1 MSRPP
6 EKTTRNKD
14 SHARPMKRGKPAA
27 RPNSRPNAVGN
38 KAPRP
43 QGEDR
48 YPEVGVQARLVAGIL
63 LNAALE
69 KRTGLDEELAR
80 SPARDLPPADRAFAR
95 ACAMGALRR
104 LGEIDQILGKRLKT
118 LPALPTMTILRIAVA
133 QMLVLETPAFAAVST
148 AVKLAERDNKT
159 RPYKNLINAVLR
171 GIDRDGFGVTKPE
184 ANLPDWLAAR
194 WQATYGDEAFKGLA
208 EATRFEPATDI
219 TVKPSADAFAIAEAL
234 DALALPGGTLRTER
248 RGDVAMWP
256 TFDEGDWWVQDAAA
270 AIPARLLDVQ
280 AGQTAL
286 DLCAAPGGKTLQLAS
301 AGAKVVALDRSES
314 RLKRLKQNFERMK
327 LEAEVVAMPGEDW
340 QDERQFDAVLLD
352 APCSATGTYRR
363 NPEALRAVRPADIAK
378 LADVQ
383 HRLIDVA
390 AQKVK
395 VGGKMV
401 YCVCSLE
408 REEGETQMLAFLR
421 RNTGFKTIAADP
433 AKVGAPQ
440 EALTKEGWLRVLP
453 GQWDEK
459 GSLDG
464 FFIALLER
472 TA

>member
-6 EKTTRNKD
+6 EKTVRNKD
-14 SHARPMKRGKPAA
+14 GHVRPMKRGKPANRTNN
-27 RPNSRPNAVGN
+27 RPSSSGN

-48 YPEVGVQARLVAGIL
+48 FPEVGVQARLVAGLL

-69 KRTGLDEELAR
+69 KRTGLDDELAK
-80 SPARDLPPADRAFAR
+80 SPAKDLSPADRAFAR

-118 LPALPTMTILRIAVA
+118 MPGLPTLTILRIAVA

-184 ANLPDWLAAR
+184 ANLPEWLAAR
-194 WQATYGDEAFKGLA
+194 WQATYGDAAFKGLA

-219 TVKPSADAFAIAEAL
+219 SVKAKADASAIAEAL
-234 DALALPGGTLRTER
+234 DATVLPGGTLRTER
-248 RGDVAMWP
+248 RGDVAQWP
-256 TFDEGDWWVQDAAA
+256 GFDDGDWWVQDTAA
-270 AIPARLLDVQ
+270 AIPARLLNVK
-280 AGQTAL
+280 AGETAL
-286 DLCAAPGGKTLQLAS
+286 DLCAAPGGKTLQLAD
-301 AGAKVVALDRSES
+301 AGAEVVALDRSES
-314 RLKRLKQNFERMK
+314 RLKRLRQNFLRMK
-327 LEAEVVAMPGEDW
+327 LEAEVVAIPAEDW
-340 QDERQFDAVLLD
+340 EDDRQFDAVLLD

-383 HRLIDVA
+383 HRLLDGA
-390 AQKVK
+390 AAKVK
-395 VGGKMV
+395 PGGRLV

-421 RNTGFKTIAADP
+421 RNRAFKTVSVNTDA
-433 AKVGAPQ
+433 VGAPS
-440 EALTKEGWLRVLP
+440 EALTKEGWLRVMP
-453 GQWDEK
+453 GQWADR

-464 FFIALLER
+464 FFIACLQR
-472 TA
+472 D

>member
-6 EKTTRNKD
+6 EKTVRNKD
-14 SHARPMKRGKPAA
+14 GHVRPMKRGKPTNRTNN
-27 RPNSRPNAVGN
+27 RPSSGGN

-48 YPEVGVQARLVAGIL
+48 FPEVGVQARLVAGLL

-69 KRTGLDEELAR
+69 KRTGLDDELAK
-80 SPARDLPPADRAFAR
+80 SPAKDLSPADRAFAR

-118 LPALPTMTILRIAVA
+118 MPGLPTLTILRIAVA

-184 ANLPDWLAAR
+184 ANLPEWLAAR

-219 TVKPSADAFAIAEAL
+219 SVKAKADASAIAEAL
-234 DALALPGGTLRTER
+234 DATVLPGGTLRTER
-248 RGDVAMWP
+248 RGDVAQWP
-256 TFDEGDWWVQDAAA
+256 GFDDGDWWVQDAAA
-270 AIPARLLDVQ
+270 AIPARLLNVK

-286 DLCAAPGGKTLQLAS
+286 DLCAAPGGKTLQLAD
-301 AGAKVVALDRSES
+301 AGAEVVALDRSES
-314 RLKRLKQNFERMK
+314 RVKRLRQNFERMK
-327 LEAEVVAMPGEDW
+327 LEAEVVAIPAEDW
-340 QDERQFDAVLLD
+340 EDDRQFDAVLLD

-383 HRLIDVA
+383 HRLLDVA
-390 AQKVK
+390 AAKVRP
-395 VGGKMV
+395 GGRLV

-421 RNTGFKTIAADP
+421 RNSAFKTVSVDTDA
-433 AKVGAPQ
+433 VGAPS
-440 EALTKEGWLRVLP
+440 EALTKEGWLRVMP
-453 GQWDEK
+453 GQWADK

-464 FFIALLER
+464 FFIACLQR
-472 TA
+472 D

>member
-6 EKTTRNKD
+6 ARGGDQGRPQNRGSNRGSAQRRHAT
-14 SHARPMKRGKPAA
+14 SHKPS
-27 RPNSRPNAVGN
+27 N
-38 KAPRP
+38 RP

-69 KRTGLDEELAR
+69 KRTGLDEEMAK
-80 SPARDLPPADRAFAR
+80 SPARDLSPADRAFAR

-104 LGEIDQILGKRLKT
+104 LGEIDQILGKRLKA
-118 LPALPTMTILRIAVA
+118 LPGLPTMTILRIAVA
-133 QMLVLETPAFAAVST
+133 QMLVLETPSFAAVST

-184 ANLPDWLAAR
+184 ANLPEWLAAR
-194 WQATYGDEAFKGLA
+194 WQANYGDEALKGLA
-208 EATRFEPATDI
+208 EATRFEPPTDI
-219 TVKPSADAFAIAEAL
+219 SVKPSADRA
-234 DALALPGGTLRTER
+234 ALAQALEANILEGGTLRTDR
-248 RGDVAMWP
+248 RGDVAQWP
-256 TFDEGDWWVQDAAA
+256 HFEDGDWWVQDAAA

-280 AGQTAL
+280 PGQTAL
-286 DLCAAPGGKTLQLAS
+286 DLCAAPGGKTLQLAAS
-301 AGAKVVALDRSES
+301 GASVVAVDRSES
-314 RLKRLKQNFERMK
+314 RLKRLRQNFERTK
-327 LEAEVVAMPGEDW
+327 LHAEVVAIPAEDW
-340 QDERQFDAVLLD
+340 EDDRQFDAVLLD

-363 NPEALRAVRPADIAK
+363 NPEALRAARPADIAK

-383 HRLIDVA
+383 HRLLDVA

-395 VGGKMV
+395 VGGKLV

-408 REEGETQMLAFLR
+408 REEGETQMIAFLR
-421 RNTGFKTIAADP
+421 RNTGFKTVAAEP
-433 AKVGAPQ
+433 TSVGAPL
-440 EALTKEGWLRVLP
+440 EALTKEGWLRILP
-453 GQWDEK
+453 GQWEEK

>member
-6 EKTTRNKD
+6 VKGGDKGRPQNRG
-14 SHARPMKRGKPAA
+14 SNRGSAQRRHATNHKP
-27 RPNSRPNAVGN
+27 SS
-38 KAPRP
+38 RP

-48 YPEVGVQARLVAGIL
+48 YPEVGVQARLVAGVL

-69 KRTGLDEELAR
+69 KRTGLDEEMAK
-80 SPARDLPPADRAFAR
+80 SPARDLSPADRAFAR

-104 LGEIDQILGKRLKT
+104 LGEIDQILGKRLKA
-118 LPALPTMTILRIAVA
+118 LPGLPTMTILRIAVA
-133 QMLVLETPAFAAVST
+133 QMLVLETPSFAAVST

-184 ANLPDWLAAR
+184 ANLPEWLAAR
-194 WQATYGDEAFKGLA
+194 WQATYGDEAFVGLA
-208 EATRFEPATDI
+208 EATRFEPTTDI
-219 TVKPSADAFAIAEAL
+219 SVKPSADSA
-234 DALALPGGTLRTER
+234 ALAQALEANILEGGTLRTDR
-248 RGDVAMWP
+248 RGDVASWP
-256 TFDEGDWWVQDAAA
+256 HFDEGDWWVQDAAA
-270 AIPARLLDVQ
+270 AIPARLLDVKS
-280 AGQTAL
+280 GQTAL
-286 DLCAAPGGKTLQLAS
+286 DLCAAPGGKTLQLAA
-301 AGAKVVALDRSES
+301 AGASVVALDRSES
-314 RLKRLKQNFERMK
+314 RLKRLRQNFERTK
-327 LEAEVVAMPGEDW
+327 LSAEVVAIPAEDW
-340 QDERQFDAVLLD
+340 EDDRQFDAVLLD

-383 HRLIDVA
+383 HRLLDVA

-395 VGGKMV
+395 VGGKLV

-408 REEGETQMLAFLR
+408 REEGETQMIAFLR
-421 RNTGFKTIAADP
+421 RHAGFKTVAADP
-433 AKVGAPQ
+433 ASVGAPL
-440 EALTKEGWLRVLP
+440 EALTKEGWLRILP
-453 GQWDEK
+453 GQWAEK

>member
-6 EKTTRNKD
+6 EKTVRNKD
-14 SHARPMKRGKPAA
+14 GHVRPMKRGKLANRTNN
-27 RPNSRPNAVGN
+27 RPSSGGN

-48 YPEVGVQARLVAGIL
+48 FPEVGVQARLVAGLL

-69 KRTGLDEELAR
+69 KRTGLDDELAK
-80 SPARDLPPADRAFAR
+80 SPAKDLSPADRAFAR

-118 LPALPTMTILRIAVA
+118 MPGLPTLTILRIAVA

-184 ANLPDWLAAR
+184 ANLPEWLAAR

-219 TVKPSADAFAIAEAL
+219 SVKVKADASAIAEAL
-234 DALALPGGTLRTER
+234 DATVLPGGTLRTER
-248 RGDVAMWP
+248 RGDVAQWP
-256 TFDEGDWWVQDAAA
+256 GFDDGDWWVQDAAA
-270 AIPARLLDVQ
+270 AIPARLLNVK
-280 AGQTAL
+280 AGETAL
-286 DLCAAPGGKTLQLAS
+286 DLCAAPGGKTLQLAD
-301 AGAKVVALDRSES
+301 AGAEVVALDRSES
-314 RLKRLKQNFERMK
+314 RLKRLRQNFQRMK
-327 LEAEVVAMPGEDW
+327 LEAEVVAIPAEDW
-340 QDERQFDAVLLD
+340 EDDRQFDAVLLD

-383 HRLIDVA
+383 HRLLDVA
-390 AQKVK
+390 ATKVK
-395 VGGKMV
+395 SGGRLV

-421 RNTGFKTIAADP
+421 RNSAFKTVSVDTDA
-433 AKVGAPQ
+433 VGAPS
-440 EALTKEGWLRVLP
+440 EALTKEGWLRVMP
-453 GQWDEK
+453 GQWADK

-464 FFIALLER
+464 FFIACLQR
-472 TA
+472 D

>member
-6 EKTTRNKD
+6 ARGGDQGRPQNRGSNRGSAQRRHAT
-14 SHARPMKRGKPAA
+14 SHKPS
-27 RPNSRPNAVGN
+27 N
-38 KAPRP
+38 RP

-69 KRTGLDEELAR
+69 KRTGLDEEMAK
-80 SPARDLPPADRAFAR
+80 SPARDLSPADRAFAR

-104 LGEIDQILGKRLKT
+104 LGEIDQILGKRLKA
-118 LPALPTMTILRIAVA
+118 LPGLPTMTILRIAVA
-133 QMLVLETPAFAAVST
+133 QMLVLETPSFAAVST

-184 ANLPDWLAAR
+184 ANLPEWLAAR
-194 WQATYGDEAFKGLA
+194 WLANYGDEALKGLA
-208 EATRFEPATDI
+208 EATRFEPPTDI
-219 TVKPSADAFAIAEAL
+219 SVKPSADRA
-234 DALALPGGTLRTER
+234 ALAQALEANILEGGTLRTDR
-248 RGDVAMWP
+248 RGDVAQWP
-256 TFDEGDWWVQDAAA
+256 HFEDGDWWVQDAAA

-280 AGQTAL
+280 PGQTAL
-286 DLCAAPGGKTLQLAS
+286 DLCAAPGGKTLQLAAS
-301 AGAKVVALDRSES
+301 GASVVAVDRSES
-314 RLKRLKQNFERMK
+314 RLKRLRQNFERTR
-327 LEAEVVAMPGEDW
+327 LHAEVVAIPAEDW
-340 QDERQFDAVLLD
+340 EDDRQFDAVLLD

-363 NPEALRAVRPADIAK
+363 NPEALRAARPADIAK

-383 HRLIDVA
+383 HRLLDVA

-395 VGGKMV
+395 VGGKLV

-408 REEGETQMLAFLR
+408 REEGETQMIAFLR
-421 RNTGFKTIAADP
+421 RNTGFKTVAAEP
-433 AKVGAPQ
+433 ASVGAPL
-440 EALTKEGWLRVLP
+440 EALTKEGWLRILP
-453 GQWDEK
+453 GQWEEK

>member
-6 EKTTRNKD
+6 VKGGDKGRPQSQSANRG
-14 SHARPMKRGKPAA
+14 SNRGSAQRRHATSQK
-27 RPNSRPNAVGN
+27 S
-38 KAPRP
+38 APRP

-48 YPEVGVQARLVAGIL
+48 YPEVGVQARLVAGVL

-69 KRTGLDEELAR
+69 KRTGLDEEMAR
-80 SPARDLPPADRAFAR
+80 SPARDLSPADRAFAR

-104 LGEIDQILGKRLKT
+104 LGEIDQILSKRLKA

-184 ANLPDWLAAR
+184 ANLPEWLAAR

-219 TVKPSADAFAIAEAL
+219 TVKPSADPAALAEAL
-234 DALALPGGTLRTER
+234 EAKVLPGGTLRTDR
-248 RGDVAMWP
+248 RGDVATWP
-256 TFDEGDWWVQDAAA
+256 QFEDGTWWVQDAAA
-270 AIPARLLDVQ
+270 AIPARLLDIQ
-280 AGQTAL
+280 SGQTAL
-286 DLCAAPGGKTLQLAS
+286 DLCAAPGGKSLQLAAS
-301 AGAKVVALDRSES
+301 GATVVALDRSES
-314 RLKRLKQNFERMK
+314 RLNRLRQNFERMK
-327 LEAEVVAMPGEDW
+327 LDAEVVAIPAEDW
-340 QDERQFDAVLLD
+340 EDNRQFDAVLLD

-363 NPEALRAVRPADIAK
+363 NPEALRAARPADIAK

-395 VGGKMV
+395 VGGKLV

-421 RNTGFKTIAADP
+421 RNAGFKTVPADP
-433 AKVGAPQ
+433 AKVGAPD

-453 GQWDEK
+453 GQWEEQ

>member
-1 MSRPP
+1 MS
-6 EKTTRNKD
+6 D
-14 SHARPMKRGKPAA
+14 S
-27 RPNSRPNAVGN
+27 
-38 KAPRP
+38 
-43 QGEDR
+43 
-48 YPEVGVQARLVAGIL
+48 L
-63 LNAALE
+63 LPYYN
-69 KRTGLDEELAR
+69 RELA
-80 SPARDLPPADRAFAR
+80 
-95 ACAMGALRR
+95 ALRR
-104 LGEIDQILGKRLKT
+104 DAG
-118 LPALPTMTILRIAVA
+118 
-133 QMLVLETPAFAAVST
+133 AFAEAYPKVAGRLRLSGD
-148 AVKLAERDNKT
+148 AADDPYVERLLEGVAFLAARAQQRLDDELPELSDAPAAGTLSR
-159 RPYKNLINAVLR
+159 R
-171 GIDRDGFGVTKPE
+171 GIDRDGFGMTKPE

-219 TVKPSADAFAIAEAL
+219 TVKPDVNASELAEAL
-234 DALALPGGTLRTER
+234 EAKVLEGGTLRTDR
-248 RGDVAMWP
+248 RGDVSQWP
-256 TFDEGDWWVQDAAA
+256 QFEDGTWWVQDAAA
-270 AIPARLLDVQ
+270 AIPARLLDVK

-286 DLCAAPGGKTLQLAS
+286 DLCAAPGGKTLQLAA

-314 RLKRLKQNFERMK
+314 RLKRLRQNFERMK
-327 LEAEVVAMPGEDW
+327 LEAEVVAIPAEDW
-340 QDERQFDAVLLD
+340 EDDRQFEAVLLD

-395 VGGKMV
+395 VGGKLV

-421 RNTGFKTIAADP
+421 RNAGFKTIAADP
-433 AKVGAPQ
+433 AKVGAPT

-453 GQWDEK
+453 GQWDDK

>member
-6 EKTTRNKD
+6 EKTVRNKD
-14 SHARPMKRGKPAA
+14 GHVRPMKRGKPANRTNN
-27 RPNSRPNAVGN
+27 RPSSGGK

-48 YPEVGVQARLVAGIL
+48 FPEVGVQARLVAGLL

-69 KRTGLDEELAR
+69 KRTGLDDELAK
-80 SPARDLPPADRAFAR
+80 SPAKDLSPADRAFAR

-118 LPALPTMTILRIAVA
+118 MPGLPTLTILRIAVA

-184 ANLPDWLAAR
+184 ANLPEWLAAR
-194 WQATYGDEAFKGLA
+194 WHATYGDEAFKGLA

-219 TVKPSADAFAIAEAL
+219 SVKAKADASAIAEAL
-234 DALALPGGTLRTER
+234 DATMLPGGTLRTER
-248 RGDVAMWP
+248 RGDVAQWP
-256 TFDEGDWWVQDAAA
+256 GFDNGDWWVQDAAA
-270 AIPARLLDVQ
+270 AIPARLLNVK
-280 AGQTAL
+280 AGETAL
-286 DLCAAPGGKTLQLAS
+286 DLCAAPGGKTLQLAD
-301 AGAKVVALDRSES
+301 AGAEVVALDRSES
-314 RLKRLKQNFERMK
+314 RLKRLRQNFQRMK
-327 LEAEVVAMPGEDW
+327 LEAEVVAIPAEDW
-340 QDERQFDAVLLD
+340 EDDRQFDAVLLD

-383 HRLIDVA
+383 HRLLDVA
-390 AQKVK
+390 AAKVRP
-395 VGGKMV
+395 GGRLV

-421 RNTGFKTIAADP
+421 RNSAFKTVSVDTDA
-433 AKVGAPQ
+433 VGAPS
-440 EALTKEGWLRVLP
+440 EALTKEGWLRIMP
-453 GQWDEK
+453 GQWADR

-464 FFIALLER
+464 FFIACLQR
-472 TA
+472 D

>member
-6 EKTTRNKD
+6 EKTVRNKD
-14 SHARPMKRGKPAA
+14 GHARPANRGKPSV
-27 RPNSRPNAVGN
+27 RPNKRPHSGGP

-48 YPEVGVQARLVAGIL
+48 YPEVGVQARLVAGVL

-80 SPARDLPPADRAFAR
+80 SPAKDLAPADRAFAR

-118 LPALPTMTILRIAVA
+118 LPGLPTMTILRIAVA

-171 GIDRDGFGVTKPE
+171 GIDRDGFGVTRPE
-184 ANLPDWLAAR
+184 ANLPDWIAAR
-194 WQATYGDEAFKGLA
+194 WQAQYGDEAFKGLA

-219 TVKPSADAFAIAEAL
+219 SVKPTADAV
-234 DALALPGGTLRTER
+234 ALAELLEAQVLPGGTLRTER
-248 RGDVAMWP
+248 RGDVAAWP
-256 TFDEGDWWVQDAAA
+256 RFEEGDWWVQDAAA
-270 AIPARLLDVQ
+270 AIPARLLDVK
-280 AGQTAL
+280 ADESAL
-286 DLCAAPGGKTLQLAS
+286 DLCAAPGGKTLQLAA
-301 AGAKVVALDRSES
+301 AGADVVALDRSES
-314 RLKRLKQNFERMK
+314 RLKRLRQNFERMG
-327 LEAEVVAMPGEDW
+327 LDAEVVAIPAEDW
-340 QDERQFDAVLLD
+340 EDARQFDAVLLD

-363 NPEALRAVRPADIAK
+363 NPEALRAVRPTDIAK

-383 HRLIDVA
+383 HRLLDVA
-390 AQKVK
+390 ADKVK
-395 VGGKMV
+395 SGGRLV

-421 RNTGFKTIAADP
+421 RNTAFKTVPVDAE
-433 AKVGAPQ
+433 KVGAPA
-440 EALTKEGWLRVLP
+440 EAVSPEGWLRILP
-453 GQWDEK
+453 GQWADK
-459 GSLDG
+459 GGLDG
-464 FFIALLER
+464 FFIALLQK
-472 TA
+472 A

>member
-1 MSRPP
+1 VSRPP
-6 EKTTRNKD
+6 EKTVRNKD
-14 SHARPMKRGKPAA
+14 GHVRPMKRGKPTNRTNN
-27 RPNSRPNAVGN
+27 RPSSGGN

-48 YPEVGVQARLVAGIL
+48 FPEVGVQARLVAGLL

-69 KRTGLDEELAR
+69 KRTGLDDELAK
-80 SPARDLPPADRAFAR
+80 SPAKDLSPADRAFAR

-118 LPALPTMTILRIAVA
+118 MPGLPTLTILRIAVA

-184 ANLPDWLAAR
+184 ANLPEWLAAR

-219 TVKPSADAFAIAEAL
+219 SVKAKADASAIAEAL
-234 DALALPGGTLRTER
+234 DATVLPGGTLRTER
-248 RGDVAMWP
+248 RGDVAQWP
-256 TFDEGDWWVQDAAA
+256 GFDDGDWWVQDAAA
-270 AIPARLLDVQ
+270 AIPARLLNVK

-286 DLCAAPGGKTLQLAS
+286 DLCAAPGGKTLQLAD
-301 AGAKVVALDRSES
+301 AGAEVVALDRSES
-314 RLKRLKQNFERMK
+314 RVKRLRQNFERMK
-327 LEAEVVAMPGEDW
+327 LEAEVVAIPAEDW
-340 QDERQFDAVLLD
+340 EDDRQFDAVLLD

-383 HRLIDVA
+383 HRLLDVA
-390 AQKVK
+390 AAKVRP
-395 VGGKMV
+395 GGRLV

-421 RNTGFKTIAADP
+421 RNSAFKTVSVDTDA
-433 AKVGAPQ
+433 VGAPS
-440 EALTKEGWLRVLP
+440 EALTKEGWLRVMP
-453 GQWDEK
+453 GQWADK

-464 FFIALLER
+464 FFIACLQR
-472 TA
+472 D